1 MKNILKKSVLVLVLV
16 TVAGIST
23 AFYAYRDRDFEIVKN
38 LDIFYTLFKE
48 LNMFY
53 VDETDPEQLIKKGI
67 DGMLGSLDPYTEF
80 IPESKADDFRFQTTG
95 EYGGIGALIRKAGEY
110 AIVSDPYEGFPAA
123 KNGIQAGD
131 LLLEIN
137 GTSVKNKELAN
148 VSDLL
153 KGTPG
158 TEVSLLLRRGADGKE
173 VRKKMLRERITIP
186 NVPYAGMLDNQT
198 GYIRLSSFTTNA
210 GKEVRD
216 AVTNLRDKNG
226 ARSIILDLR
235 GNPGGLLMEA
245 VNIAA
250 VFIPRGLEV
259 VSTKGKVNQFD
270 YDYKTTSAPVDTA
283 LPIVLLTSRGSASA
297 SEIVAGSLQDYDR
310 GVILGQR
317 TFGKGLV
324 QTTRRLSYNTQLK
337 VTTAKYYIP
346 SGRCIQAVDYT
357 HRNEDGSVGII
368 PDSLIHE
375 FKTKKG
381 RTVFDGGG
389 ILPDIK
395 EEPENFSRIA
405 VSLATRNIL
414 FDFATRYAGKHDSIA
429 SPGQFKLTDQDYAQF
444 VEFLKDKDF
453 DYKTESESKL
463 LELEKAAKNEKYY
476 EQVKDELN
484 LLSASLA
491 HDKNKDIQTFRPE
504 IEQLLTE
511 EIVSR
516 YYYQGGRI
524 AYSLRFDK
532 QVQSAMKLLQD
543 KAKYTAILDGSFKSA
558 DETSR
563 VDMARE

>member
-1 MKNILKKSVLVLVLV
+1 MKTILKKSVLVLVLV

-23 AFYAYRDRDFEIVKN
+23 AFYAYRDREFEIVKN

-53 VDETDPEQLIKKGI
+53 VDETNPEQLIKKGI

-80 IPESKADDFRFQTTG
+80 IPESEADDFRFQTTG
-95 EYGGIGALIRKAGEY
+95 EYGGIGALIRKAGDY
-110 AIVSDPYEGFPAA
+110 AVVSDPYEGFPAA

-131 LLLEIN
+131 LLLEID
-137 GTSVKNKELAN
+137 GTSTKKKELPK
-148 VSDLL
+148 VSELL

-158 TEVSLLLRRGADGKE
+158 TEVTLLIRRGADGKE
-173 VRKKMLRERITIP
+173 LKKKLKREKITIP
-186 NVPYAGMLDNQT
+186 NVPYAGMLDNHT

-216 AVTNLRDKNG
+216 AMANLRDKKG
-226 ARSIILDLR
+226 AQAIILDLR

-250 VFIPRGLEV
+250 VFIPRGKEV

-270 YDYKTTSAPVDTA
+270 FDYKTSLAPVDTTI
-283 LPIVLLTSRGSASA
+283 PVVVLTSRGSASA

-310 GVILGQR
+310 AVILGQR

-346 SGRCIQAVDYT
+346 SGRCIQAVDYS

-368 PDSLIHE
+368 PDSLIHA
-375 FKTKKG
+375 FKTKNG
-381 RTVFDGGG
+381 RTVYDGGG
-389 ILPDIK
+389 ILPDVK

-405 VSLATRNIL
+405 VSLVTRNIL
-414 FDFATRYAGKHDSIA
+414 FDFATRYAGKHDSIPQ
-429 SPGQFKLTDQDYAQF
+429 PGHFSLTDQEYAEF
-444 VEFLKDKDF
+444 VEFIKDKDF
-453 DYKTESESKL
+453 DYQTESESKL
-463 LELEKAAKNEKYY
+463 AELEKAARNDKYF
-476 EQVKDELN
+476 EQVKDELKA
-484 LLSASLA
+484 LSASLA
-491 HDKNKDIQTFRPE
+491 HDENKDIQTFRPE

-524 AYSLRFDK
+524 AYSLRFDN
-532 QVQSAMKLLQD
+532 QVQAAKKILQD
-543 KAKYTAILDGSFKSA
+543 KAKYTAILNGSYKPSG
-558 DETSR
+558 EQPG
-563 VDMARE
+563 VEIARE

>member
-16 TVAGIST
+16 AAAGVST
-23 AFYAYRDRDFEIVKN
+23 AFYTYRDRDFEIVKN

-53 VDETDPEQLIKKGI
+53 VDETNPEQLIKKGI

-80 IPESKADDFRFQTTG
+80 IPESEADDFRFQTTG

-123 KNGIQAGD
+123 RNGIRAGD
-131 LLLEIN
+131 LLLEVD
-137 GTSVKNKELAN
+137 GTSTKNKELPK

-158 TEVSLLLRRGADGKE
+158 TEVTLVIRRGADGKE
-173 VRKKMLRERITIP
+173 VKKKLLREKITIP
-186 NVPYAGMLDNQT
+186 NVPYAGMLDSHT

-216 AVTNLRDKNG
+216 ALINLRDKKG

-245 VNIAA
+245 VNISS
-250 VFIPRGLEV
+250 VFIPRGMEV

-270 YDYKTTSAPVDTA
+270 YDYKTSSVPVDTII
-283 LPIVLLTSRGSASA
+283 PIVVLSSRGSASA

-310 GVILGQR
+310 AVILGQR

-368 PDSLIHE
+368 PDSLIHA
-375 FKTKKG
+375 FKTKNG
-381 RTVFDGGG
+381 RKVFDGGG
-389 ILPDIK
+389 ILPDVK
-395 EEPENFSRIA
+395 EDPENFSRIA
-405 VSLATRNIL
+405 VTLATRSIL
-414 FDFATRYAGKHDSIA
+414 FDFATRYSGRHDSIA
-429 SPGQFKLTDQDYAQF
+429 QPGQFSLTDQDYAEF

-453 DYKTESESKL
+453 DYQTESESKL
-463 LELEKAAKNEKYY
+463 LELEKAARNEKYY

-491 HDKNKDIQTFRPE
+491 HDKNKDLQTFRPE
-504 IEQLLTE
+504 VEQLLSE

-516 YYYQGGRI
+516 YYFQGGRI

-532 QVQSAMKLLQD
+532 QVQAALKLLQD
-543 KAKYTAILDGSFKSA
+543 KVKYTAILDGSIKTT
-558 DETSR
+558 DESSK